1 MSCKHIFS
9 SCLASLAPRR
19 SRMWKEG
26 KKVHER
32 TAAAVEVFYV
42 LWSILKASEA
52 PLFYE
57 RGTQPLNTPYDA
69 LREILHRC
77 RLASKLRLAV
87 DWARCLFFLT
97 FGSNPKIQG
106 AKISFEAKKSLLSTF
121 YNCDN
126 CWWWQDD
133 LAIFAFF
140 TVFENHQKCLIF
152 KLKTI
157 FIVFLNVSIFPP
169 KCFLSR
175 QKSWE
180 MWTTI
185 GQITLRLNIWGN

>member
-32 TAAAVEVFYV
+32 TAAVEVFYV

-106 AKISFEAKKSLLSTF
+106 AKISFEAKKSLLSTL
-121 YNCDN
+121 YKCDN

-133 LAIFAFF
+133 LAILPFSL
-140 TVFENHQKCLIF
+140 CLKITKNVSF
-152 KLKTI
+152 SSLRQYLLY
-157 FIVFLNVSIFPP
+157 FQMFQYSRLNVFCHVKKVE
-169 KCFLSR
+169 KCEQLLD
-175 QKSWE
+175 K
-180 MWTTI
+180 
-185 GQITLRLNIWGN
+185 

>member
-32 TAAAVEVFYV
+32 TAAVEVFYV

-106 AKISFEAKKSLLSTF
+106 AKISFEAKKSLLSTL

-152 KLKTI
+152 NLSIVHYINDHKWWEWPRMTSIDHKWPQLTSNDLKWPQ
-157 FIVFLNVSIFPP
+157 FF
-169 KCFLSR
+169 
-175 QKSWE
+175 
-180 MWTTI
+180 
-185 GQITLRLNIWGN
+185 